1 MPSGSPRHD
10 PGAEDLRR
18 DLKDAQERLRATGEV
33 LQALGRS
40 GSDLEDVLGTVVR
53 SAQSLCRRDAAQLH
67 LFEGGSY
74 RLAWHSGLSDEFRAF
89 VAEHPRFAADHG
101 CASEIS
107 RDALV
112 IGRRLAREGVLGR
125 FALDF
130 VRDGAGAWTSYAIEI
145 NLRKGGT
152 THPFLTLQFLT
163 DGRYGPGTACS

>member
-1 MPSGSPRHD
+1 MPSASPRHD

-125 FALDF
+125 FAL
-130 VRDGAGAWTSYAIEI
+130 ATSSSSVMAPEHGPATPS
-145 NLRKGGT
+145 RST
-152 THPFLTLQFLT
+152 SARV
-163 DGRYGPGTACS
+163 GRRIRSSPSSS